1 MAIREAT
8 AFVETVFEDKPKAM
22 DYTFIPTAVFS
33 EPEIGTVGL
42 TEEKAREM
50 YRVIDIYKA
59 SFRPMRATI
68 SGRDEKV
75 MMKLVIDAE
84 TDKVLGFHMLGPDAA
99 EIVQMAAIALRLGVT
114 KAQLDATMALHPSVA
129 EELVTMRHKWER
141 RRPSRGPMRR
151 LEDKI
156 ALVTG
161 GGAGIGRA
169 IAETFAR
176 EGAHVVV
183 ADIDGDAAK
192 EVADAIVKANGAAT
206 AYTVDITDTAQVK
219 ALMEAI
225 KEAHGRLDVLVNNAG
240 VGERA
245 DFRHISD
252 EDWDRVWG
260 VNLDGTVRCARE
272 AFDLMRASGKA
283 SVINLSSVM
292 ATKHTRQMAVY
303 SATKGAVSA
312 LSRSLAVEYAPYG
325 IRVNTLLPGY
335 VETALI
341 GRYLSNPM
349 IAKALLTQTPLRRF
363 GTPEDIA
370 NAALFL
376 ASDEAAYITGAA
388 LNVDGGMETTL

>member
-1 MAIREAT
+1 
-8 AFVETVFEDKPKAM
+8 
-22 DYTFIPTAVFS
+22 
-33 EPEIGTVGL
+33 
-42 TEEKAREM
+42 
-50 YRVIDIYKA
+50 
-59 SFRPMRATI
+59 
-68 SGRDEKV
+68 
-75 MMKLVIDAE
+75 
-84 TDKVLGFHMLGPDAA
+84 
-99 EIVQMAAIALRLGVT
+99 
-114 KAQLDATMALHPSVA
+114 
-129 EELVTMRHKWER
+129 
-141 RRPSRGPMRR
+141 MRR

-161 GGAGIGRA
+161 GGAGIGQA
-169 IAETFAR
+169 ICETFAR

-192 EVADAIVKANGAAT
+192 VTADAIVKANGAA
-206 AYTVDITDTAQVK
+206 AAHTVDITDTTQVK
-219 ALMEAI
+219 ALMETI
-225 KEAHGRLDVLVNNAG
+225 KEAHGRLDILVNNAG
-240 VGERA
+240 VGARA
-245 DFRHISD
+245 DFRHLSD
-252 EDWDRVWG
+252 EEWDKVWA

-292 ATKHTRQMAVY
+292 SAKHTRQMAVY

-363 GTPEDIA
+363 GQPEDIA

-376 ASDEAAYITGAA
+376 ASDEASYVTGAA
-388 LNVDGGMETTL
+388 LNVDGGMGTTL

>member
-1 MAIREAT
+1 
-8 AFVETVFEDKPKAM
+8 
-22 DYTFIPTAVFS
+22 
-33 EPEIGTVGL
+33 
-42 TEEKAREM
+42 
-50 YRVIDIYKA
+50 
-59 SFRPMRATI
+59 
-68 SGRDEKV
+68 
-75 MMKLVIDAE
+75 
-84 TDKVLGFHMLGPDAA
+84 
-99 EIVQMAAIALRLGVT
+99 
-114 KAQLDATMALHPSVA
+114 
-129 EELVTMRHKWER
+129 
-141 RRPSRGPMRR
+141 MRR

-176 EGAHVVV
+176 EGAKVMI
-183 ADIDGDAAK
+183 ADRDGDAAK
-192 EVADAIVKANGAAT
+192 EVADAIVKSNGAA
-206 AYTVDITDTAQVK
+206 AAHEVDVTDTAQVK
-219 ALMEAI
+219 KLMEEI
-225 KEAHGRLDVLVNNAG
+225 GVAHGRLDVLVNNAG
-240 VGERA
+240 VGERG
-245 DFRHISD
+245 DFRHLSD
-252 EDWDRVWG
+252 EAWARVWS

-272 AFDLMRASGKA
+272 AFDLLKASGKA
-283 SVINLSSVM
+283 SIINLSSIM

-363 GTPEDIA
+363 GTPQDIA

-376 ASDEAAYITGAA
+376 ASDEAAYITGAS
-388 LNVDGGMETTL
+388 LNVDGGMATTL